1 MADPPAVLVTG
12 ASRGIGAAVIRWL
25 AAVGA
30 GVAMVARS
38 AAKLETL
45 AGEITRLGG
54 TPLILA
60 GDIASADFCVR
71 AVARTHATFGRMD
84 ALVNNAGTFEPV
96 ALTADAEPEAWQRAL
111 AVNLLGPFY
120 LSRAALPALR
130 TRQGRIVNVSSGAAT
145 RALPAAGAY
154 CVSKA
159 ALNHFTRVLA
169 AEEPAVTSVAVRPG
183 VVDTDMQALI
193 RRKGPTAMAA
203 EQVAFYRRLKAD
215 GLLEPPRIPARSI
228 AWLALRAPSAWSGK
242 FLDYD
247 DPELRQPAL
256 DFFGERPDN

>member
-1 MADPPAVLVTG
+1 MADRPVILVTG
-12 ASRGIGAAVIRWL
+12 ASRGIGAAVVRWL

-38 AAKLETL
+38 AAKLDAL

-54 TPLILA
+54 RPLILA
-60 GDIASADFCVR
+60 GDIASADFCAR
-71 AVARTHATFGRMD
+71 AVARTHATFGRLD
-84 ALVNNAGTFEPV
+84 TLVNNAGTFEPV

-193 RRKGPTAMAA
+193 RRQGPNAMPA
-203 EQVAFYRRLKAD
+203 EQVAFYRRLKAE

-247 DPELRQPAL
+247 DPELHQPAL
-256 DFFGERPDN
+256 AFFGERPGN

>member
-1 MADPPAVLVTG
+1 MFERRVVLVTG
-12 ASRGIGAAVIRWL
+12 ASRGIGAAVARWL
-25 AAVGA
+25 AAVGC

-38 AAKLETL
+38 TEKLDAL
-45 AGEITRLGG
+45 GGEITRLGG
-54 TPLILA
+54 TPLVLA
-60 GDIASADFCVR
+60 GDIASADFCAR
-71 AVARTHATFGRMD
+71 AVSRAHATFGRMD

-96 ALTADAEPEAWQRAL
+96 AFTANAAPEAWQRAL

-154 CVSKA
+154 CASKA

-169 AEEPAVTSVAVRPG
+169 AEEPDVTSVAVRPG
-183 VVDTDMQALI
+183 VVDTAMQALI
-193 RRKGPTAMAA
+193 RRQGPRVMPA
-203 EQVAFYRRLKAD
+203 EQAAFYRRLKAE
-215 GLLEPPRIPARSI
+215 GRLEPPRIPARAI
-228 AWLALRAPSAWSGK
+228 AWLALQAPSGWSGK

-247 DPELRQPAL
+247 DPDLRYRAL
-256 DFFGERPDN
+256 EFFGESPDT